1 MPEKV
6 TRPNKKVTDPVLLR
20 ELARLHIDP
29 DYVEFTQ
36 DYAPRSRGKEHSPYA
51 KFYRDVA
58 TGQRF
63 MVASGLPM
71 VDAYGSRNE
80 LEWLEKAGVIENGN
94 NIFHA
99 TVSTGTIRLVVL
111 SDQPLG
117 IKKGTECSYHAQ
129 LLVNGSEI
137 LPDSPVPLI
146 LATDPINLNYHD
158 NVILWQYGTLCRRRV
173 RLIPG
178 RYRER
183 WFIDRHPHARVEIR
197 HNKTGALKLKLGY
210 AEDAIGR
217 FLKVRVVGNSEI
229 IESSEFD
236 GKVFPIEIGASM
248 TFFPDAHDEVSSVD
262 GRVAYDGGA
271 ITWVNARG
279 DAGTHAWDDD
289 AGGGVSHAGCFLN
302 ASGGTADRW
311 TGLYRGIIVIDATGL
326 PPDGDIFDG
335 ELALSGGTK
344 TDPASGK
351 YNPDLN
357 IYKSAPASNVALAPG
372 DFNSLLAV
380 AYSTTIGV
388 VAWDQLDYNVFPFN
402 GTGIG
407 AISKIVATPFG
418 TRDATHDAGGVEPGD
433 NTPANN
439 NNDGGMGIWYADK
452 GDGWKPK
459 LAVAYTVPSIGG
471 SMASKMI
478 AAKLI

>member
-1 MPEKV
+1 VVEKV
-6 TRPNKKVTDPVLLR
+6 TRPHKKVTDPVLLR
-20 ELARLHIDP
+20 ELARLRIDK

-36 DYAPRSRGKEHSPYA
+36 DYARRSLGKEHSPYA

-129 LLVNGSEI
+129 LLVNGSEV

-146 LATDPINLNYHD
+146 LATDPTNLNYHD

-262 GRVAYDGGA
+262 GRVYHDAAAQTWLNLRVSVGTGA
-271 ITWVNARG
+271 L
-279 DAGTHAWDDD
+279 DAD
-289 AGGGVSHAGCFLN
+289 AGGGVSHAGCYLN

-311 TGLYRGIIVIDATGL
+311 TGLYRGIFVVDASGL
-326 PPDGDIFDG
+326 PDGANKTAAVFS
-335 ELALSGGTK
+335 LSGGTK
-344 TDPASGK
+344 TDPPSGK
-351 YNPDLN
+351 YNPDMN
-357 IYKSAPASNVALAPG
+357 IYQSAPASNVALVPG
-372 DFNSLLAV
+372 DFNSILAV
-380 AYSTTIGV
+380 PYSTTIGV
-388 VAWDQLDYNVFPFN
+388 VAWDQLDYNDYPFN
-402 GTGIG
+402 GVGIA
-407 AISKIVATPFG
+407 AISKTVATPFG
-418 TRDATHDAGGVEPGD
+418 TRDATHDVGDVEPGD
-433 NTPANN
+433 NTPASND
-439 NNDGGMGIWYADK
+439 NDGGMGVWYADK
-452 GDGWKPK
+452 GAGWKPK
-459 LAVAYTVPSIGG
+459 LVVVYTLAVTDNMP
-471 SMASKMI
+471 SKMI